1 MDFDLSNIDH
11 TNIGSAPLLVKI
23 VVVLLI
29 SAAIIGAGLYFDTK
43 PQHEAYKKAQAKE
56 DQLRGVFETK
66 VAKAANL
73 EEYKEQLDEMR
84 RTFGTLLRQLPSKT
98 EIPALIVDISQ
109 TALASGLEV
118 KLFKPGNEIQK
129 EFYAEKPI
137 ELTLSGDFHQ
147 FGTFASEVAALPRI
161 VTLHNIKL
169 TPSSNQESS
178 TRASKTKT
186 MTMNALAKTYRYLDD
201 DEE

>member
-1 MDFDLSNIDH
+1 MTFSDLNDLDFN
-11 TNIGSAPLLVKI
+11 NIGTAPLAVKVI
-23 VVVLLI
+23 VVALVA
-29 SAAIIGAGLYFDTK
+29 AAIIGLGFYFDTK
-43 PQHEAYKKAQAKE
+43 DQLASFDTVKAKE
-56 DQLRGVFETK
+56 AELRSTFEIK

-73 EEYKEQLDEMR
+73 EEHKAQLEEMR

-118 KLFKPGNEIQK
+118 KLFKPGKETEK

-137 ELTLSGDFHQ
+137 QLLLNGDYHQ
-147 FGTFASEVAALPRI
+147 FGLFASEVAALPRI

-169 TPSSNQESS
+169 APSGDSG
-178 TRASKTKT
+178 K
-186 MTMNALAKTYRYLDD
+186 MTMNASAKTYRYLDD
-201 DEE
+201 DETE